1 MYKMFMFKGA
11 KIVQTIKSKI
21 SHVLSESGVSPNR
34 MLFGGTITMF
44 PTLLKLRTQ
53 FKKHRNK

>member
-21 SHVLSESGVSPNR
+21 SHVLSESGVSPDS
-34 MLFGGTITMF
+34 MLFGGTITTF
-44 PTLLKLRTQ
+44 PTLRKLRTQ
-53 FKKHRNK
+53 IKKP